1 MTASEHVRVLSGS
14 PAFRDLGGLPAADG
28 RRIACGRLF
37 RADALH
43 SRDIDAND
51 VLGRLGLRL
60 VCDLR
65 SGEEREFA
73 RCLHWL
79 DPSPGILHLEL
90 ASNIAEQ
97 ATPWLKRMVQ
107 GTDPEAARA
116 LMLLTYGEM
125 PRAAAAKLGTLFQRL
140 AAGEWP
146 VLIHCTAGKDRTGLT
161 IASLLWGLGVPGDV
175 VYDDYLRGS
184 GRDPLDLQSPSSRF
198 FAQILHRPL
207 HADEARIVNGV
218 QREFLDAA
226 ISTIEQEWG
235 GVDGYLRRGIGLD
248 DALITAL
255 RQQFL
260 E

>member
-1 MTASEHVRVLSGS
+1 MTADARARVLTGS
-14 PAFRDLGGLPAADG
+14 PAFRDLGGLPAADN
-28 RRIACGRLF
+28 RRIAFGRLF

-43 SRDIDAND
+43 SRDVDSHD
-51 VLGRLGLRL
+51 VLGELGLRL

-73 RCLHWL
+73 RCLQWL
-79 DPSPGILHLEL
+79 DPSPATLHLEL
-90 ASNIAEQ
+90 SSNIAEQ
-97 ATPWLKRMVQ
+97 ATPWLERMVQ
-107 GTDPEAARA
+107 GTDPAAAHA

-125 PRAAAAKLGTLFQRL
+125 PRAAATKLGTLFRRL

-161 IASLLWGLGVPGDV
+161 VASLLWSLGVPPAV

-198 FAQILHRPL
+198 FAQILRRPL
-207 HADEARIVNGV
+207 HADESRIVNGV

-226 ISTIEQEWG
+226 LSTIEREWG
-235 GVDGYLRRGIGLD
+235 DVNGYLRGGIGLD